1 MASSAH
7 IVNQDQGER
16 LELALKTV
24 AYVVLA
30 HGAAYIPL
38 LERLESEM
46 AKTTAQR
53 NAAVRAE
60 LILQRYTRELY
71 P

>member
-1 MASSAH
+1 MARIIAEQ
-7 IVNQDQGER
+7 NLDGR

-38 LERLESEM
+38 LERLEAEM
-46 AKTTAQR
+46 AKTAAQR